1 MIAFNAGLLAGEFG
15 EKIVTEA
22 AFIASA
28 LLVEVILVATFFPGT
43 DVSGGKTFGVVAKF
57 ADDCGVSKAVVE
69 HFVDALTGFLGQ
81 TSNFAVAM
89 AGRIQSLGSKVQG
102 REVR

>member
-1 MIAFNAGLLAGEFG
+1 MIAFDAGLLASEFG
-15 EKIVTEA
+15 KEVVAEA
-22 AFIASA
+22 AFIAAA

-69 HFVDALTGFLGQ
+69 HFVDALTGFLGK
-81 TSNFAVAM
+81 TSDFAVPM
-89 AGRIQSLGSKVQG
+89 AGRV
-102 REVR
+102 